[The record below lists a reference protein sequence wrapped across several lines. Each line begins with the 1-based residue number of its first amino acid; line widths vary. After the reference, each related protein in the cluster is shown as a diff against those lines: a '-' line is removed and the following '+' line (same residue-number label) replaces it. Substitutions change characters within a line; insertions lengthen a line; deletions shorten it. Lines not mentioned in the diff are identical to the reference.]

1 MKPVAK
7 TADVLSPSNLSILWR
22 LLLLFKPYWHW
33 MALGILLSLIT
44 LLANVG
50 LMALSGWFI
59 TAMAIAGIA
68 GVSIDYFSPAA
79 GIRGLAIARTAGRY
93 AERVVTHEATFRM
106 LSGLRQWFY
115 LHLEPLAPA
124 ALQHY
129 HSGDLLSRI
138 RADID
143 ALENVYLRVIAPSIV
158 AVIASSFFV
167 YFLSFYNATLAW
179 VEVALLF
186 IAGVITPLLI
196 NRLSRSSGQQI
207 VRLSTALR
215 TDVIDSVQGMGELL
229 IYGASERHAQKI
241 NTLSDQLL
249 QQQRKRAG
257 YYGVSQAVVN
267 LCANLALLLV
277 VIISIPLVTQ
287 FGMPAPQLVMLSLF
301 TLASFE
307 AVFALPLAFQ
317 TLPETLASAR
327 RIFAIIDAKPFI
339 NEPATE
345 SPSVTHYDIEFQHV
359 SFHYPAQPS
368 LEQPSLAIPLVLKH
382 LSFTLTTG
390 QRLGIVGS
398 SGSGKSSIVNLLLRF
413 WEASKGDIYF
423 GGHPL
428 KAYHSEDC
436 RQYFSVVTQQSHFF
450 NSTIKRNLL
459 LANRDATEE
468 QIETVCRIAQI
479 HSFIISLPEGYDTWV
494 GEAGFKLSGGQ
505 LKRLTIARALLKE
518 APVLIL
524 DEVGEGLDSKTEHA
538 VLQAI
543 FEYKKDSSI
552 LLITHSNV
560 GLEAMDNVI
569 VLTDEVRA
577 TSLR

>member
-1 MKPVAK
+1 
-7 TADVLSPSNLSILWR
+7 
-22 LLLLFKPYWHW
+22 
-33 MALGILLSLIT
+33 
-44 LLANVG
+44 
-50 LMALSGWFI
+50 MALSGWFI
-59 TAMAIAGIA
+59 TAMAMAGVAGI
-68 GVSIDYFSPAA
+68 SIDYFSPAA

-124 ALQHY
+124 VLQQY

-158 AVIASSFFV
+158 ALIASSFFV
-167 YFLSFYNATLAW
+167 YFLSRYNATLAW
-179 VEVALLF
+179 VEVALLL
-186 IAGVITPLLI
+186 IAGVAIPLLV
-196 NRLSRSSGQQI
+196 NRLSRSSGQRI
-207 VRLSTALR
+207 VQLSTELH

-229 IYGASERHAQKI
+229 IYGASERQAQKI
-241 NTLSDQLL
+241 NALSDQLL
-249 QQQRKRAG
+249 QQQCQQVRYHG
-257 YYGVSQAVVN
+257 FSQAVLN

-277 VIISIPLVTQ
+277 VMISIPLVTHA
-287 FGMPAPQLVMLSLF
+287 GMPAPQLAMLSLF

-327 RIFAIIDAKPFI
+327 RIFAIIDAKPVI
-339 NEPATE
+339 TEPNSA
-345 SPSVTHYDIEFQHV
+345 SPNLSHHDIEFKQV
-359 SFHYPAQPS
+359 SFHYPTQT
-368 LEQPSLAIPLVLKH
+368 PLVLDQ

-413 WEASKGDIYF
+413 WEANAGEIYL

-428 KAYHSEDC
+428 RAYNSEDC
-436 RQYFSVVTQQSHFF
+436 RHYFSVVTQQSHFF

-459 LANRDATEE
+459 LAHRDASDA
-468 QIETVCRIAQI
+468 QIETVCRVAQL
-479 HSFIISLPEGYDTWV
+479 HEFITSLPEGYDTWV

-505 LKRLTIARALLKE
+505 LKRLTIARALLKD
-518 APVLIL
+518 APILIL
-524 DEVGEGLDSKTEHA
+524 DEVGEGLDSKTEQA
-538 VLQAI
+538 VLNAI
-543 FEYKKDSSI
+543 FEYKKEGSI
-552 LLITHSNV
+552 LLITHSKV
-560 GLEAMDNVI
+560 GLEAMDK
-569 VLTDEVRA
+569 VLV
-577 TSLR
+577 L